1 MSRGRWL
8 VGLVVLVTLAMPGV
22 PAQAQPLRVVA
33 SFSVLGDLVRAVGGD
48 DIVLEV
54 LVGPNRDPHSWEPSP
69 QAVQSLARAD
79 VLIENGLG
87 FETWMSRLVVSSG
100 FAGQRIVA
108 SVGVDPL
115 ELADS
120 EGHGDHDHGH
130 DHHDHGEHDPH
141 AWQDVRHAMR
151 YVENIAAGLAA
162 ADAGK
167 ALAYRDRADRF
178 LDELAALD
186 AGLRARFAALPE
198 QRLTAITG
206 HQAFGYAGIAW
217 GIEFLSAAGLSSD
230 AEPSA
235 REVAALIDLAR
246 DAPGR
251 VGVFIEKGSHPRLVR
266 QLAREAGVTVAG
278 PLYSDAL
285 DEPGHAAGSYAGMMR
300 WNADQL
306 LLALE

>member
-1 MSRGRWL
+1 MNPTLNPRRWL
-8 VGLVVLVTLAMPGV
+8 AGLLVLVAMAAPGV

-48 DIVLEV
+48 DIVLDV

-69 QAVQSLARAD
+69 QAVQHLARAD

-87 FETWMSRLVVSSG
+87 FETWMGRLVASSG

-108 SVGVDPL
+108 SAGVTPL
-115 ELADS
+115 ELADT
-120 EGHGDHDHGH
+120 GDHDH
-130 DHHDHGEHDPH
+130 DHHDHGGHDPH

-167 ALAYRDRADRF
+167 AAAYRDRADRF
-178 LDELAALD
+178 LAELAALD
-186 AGLRARFAALPE
+186 AELRARFAALSGR
-198 QRLTAITG
+198 QLTAITG
-206 HQAFGYAGIAW
+206 HQAFGYAGAAW
-217 GIEFLSAAGLSSD
+217 GIAFLSAAGLSSD

-285 DEPGHAAGSYAGMMR
+285 DAPGHAAGSYMGMMR

-306 LLALE
+306 LLALD